1 MRALR
6 WGLLLPCSLLAGYL
20 AYLIGGTVNRFTTMM
35 FAGPPP
41 SWPSWLAVSTDVMA
55 HMYIGLA
62 ATYVA
67 VRIDP
72 AHHKTVAAAI
82 CGLSLLLAGA
92 SIFAAVLTGKFASII
107 STGGLMFGSIVLTV
121 GVFRDE
127 ID

>member
-62 ATYVA
+62 ATY
-67 VRIDP
+67 
-72 AHHKTVAAAI
+72 
-82 CGLSLLLAGA
+82 
-92 SIFAAVLTGKFASII
+92 SII

-127 ID
+127 IDVGFKSDKV